1 MTEVDVLVV
10 GRGPAAL
17 AAAAELSER
26 GLRTGV
32 LGPAGPLHWPARY
45 GAWADDLAAA
55 GHADAIGHSC
65 PAAVMNAGGGR
76 HHVLPRA
83 YVLIDNARLLGT
95 LAGRCDAAGVAWVN
109 GAAASVAHEARRSL
123 VTCGDGSQVAARVV
137 VDASG
142 HRPALVERDPEPP
155 QAFQTAFGLSLRVEG
170 TPLDPGQAVLMDWS
184 DDHLPGKERGGT
196 PTFLYAFPLDP
207 GRVFVEETALAA
219 RPALAYQTLEMRL
232 RTRLR
237 AMGIDAERVEGT
249 ERVLIPMGGA
259 LPDPRQR
266 VVGFG
271 AAAGM
276 VHPATGYSV
285 VRSLAAAPALAE
297 TLARELGRGERPAHA
312 AREAWRTLWPADAVR
327 RHALYRF
334 GMETLLTLD
343 GDETRE
349 FFDRF
354 FRLPQEDWGG
364 YLADRVTSAELAR
377 IMTSFFATAPGEL
390 RSRMTASA
398 MGPMGRELAGSMFGS
413 ITRLLW

>member
-1 MTEVDVLVV
+1 MKEVDVLVV
-10 GRGPAAL
+10 GKGPAAL
-17 AAAAELSER
+17 AAAAALAGQ

-55 GHADAIGHSC
+55 GHADAAGRSW
-65 PAAVMNAGGGR
+65 PAAVMDAGEGR
-76 HHVLPRA
+76 RHVLPRA
-83 YVLIDNARLLGT
+83 YALVDNARLLAT
-95 LAGRCDAAGVAWVN
+95 LAGRCDGGGVAWVD
-109 GAAASVAHEARRSL
+109 GVAASVAHEARRSL
-123 VTCGDGSQVAARVV
+123 VTLQDGSRVAARVV

-142 HRPALVERDPEPP
+142 HRPALVERDAEPA

-184 DDHLPGKERGGT
+184 DDHLSADGRGGV

-219 RPALAYQTLEMRL
+219 RPAVGYDVLETRL

-237 AMGIDAERVEGT
+237 AMGIDATHVEGT

-285 VRSLAAAPALAE
+285 VRSLAAAPALAA
-297 TLARELGRGERPAHA
+297 TLARELGRGARPSYA
-312 AREAWRTLWPADAVR
+312 AREAWRTVWPADALR

-343 GDETRE
+343 GQATRE

-354 FRLPQEDWGG
+354 FELPQEDWGG
-364 YLADRVTSAELAR
+364 YLADRLPSAELAR
-377 IMTSFFATAPGEL
+377 IMARFFATVPGEL
-390 RSRMTASA
+390 RNRMTASA
-398 MGPMGRELAGSMFGS
+398 MGPMGRELAASVFGS
-413 ITRLLW
+413 VTRLFW